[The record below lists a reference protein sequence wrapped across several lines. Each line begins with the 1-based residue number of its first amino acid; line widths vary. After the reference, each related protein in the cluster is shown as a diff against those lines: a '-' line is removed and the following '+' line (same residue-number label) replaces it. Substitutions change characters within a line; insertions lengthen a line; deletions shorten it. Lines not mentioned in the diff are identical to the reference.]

1 MFGSSRSGGV
11 RGGQDQFN
19 WDDVKGDKHRENY
32 LGNSLMAPVGRWQK
46 GKDLTWY
53 AKDKKGSRPLT
64 KEEEIAAVKAA
75 EHEALM
81 AALGHK
87 NIKRQPTGLTKEDL
101 ADVCRREEA
110 DGEERNV
117 DRVSGLGSSSVGSRK
132 MVLSQKE
139 KEAAKI
145 GLPVFTHH
153 KTEARSETTT
163 TKTSQSEEKGDV
175 EQRHESKK
183 KKKEKKSKKEKK
195 KKDKKKKRQRR
206 DSSSSESDDDR
217 KRERTTTIIIIHH
230 TIVRVEPDPMTAIQ
244 GGVQRPSDSPPTP
257 ITGSS
262 DMTQTLL
269 MGGLLSPVTLSATRR
284 PLLVAH
290 KATGGATTQTR
301 TTNVL
306 PNPPPT
312 PNSKTHNTDRTLYS
326 SLTAPED
333 LIYPER
339 PNGLWMEM
347 ARRV

>member
-53 AKDKKGSRPLT
+53 AKDKKGRAVS
-64 KEEEIAAVKAA
+64 KQDEIAAVKAA

-87 NIKRQPTGLTKEDL
+87 VIKRQPTGLTKEDL

-117 DRVSGLGSSSVGSRK
+117 DRVSGLGSSSAGSRK

-139 KEAAKI
+139 KEAAKM

-153 KTEARSETTT
+153 KTEARPETST
-163 TKTSQSEEKGDV
+163 TKTSQSVEKGDI
-175 EQRHESKK
+175 EQQHESKK

-195 KKDKKKKRQRR
+195 KEKKKKRRRR

-217 KRERTTTIIIIHH
+217 KRRRKDHH
-230 TIVRVEPDPMTAIQ
+230 HHNPSYHSQSGARSHDSHSRAGAKAEQQPSYPHHRQ
-244 GGVQRPSDSPPTP
+244 QRHDTD
-257 ITGSS
+257 SS
-262 DMTQTLL
+262 D
-269 MGGLLSPVTLSATRR
+269 GGSPVPRNPVS
-284 PLLVAH
+284 H
-290 KATGGATTQTR
+290 KTAPAGATQSHR
-301 TTNVL
+301 RR
-306 PNPPPT
+306 
-312 PNSKTHNTDRTLYS
+312 HDTDS
-326 SLTAPED
+326 D
-333 LIYPER
+333 D
-339 PNGLWMEM
+339 
-347 ARRV
+347 

>member
-19 WDDVKGDKHRENY
+19 WDDVKVDKHRENY

-53 AKDKKGSRPLT
+53 ARDKKGSRPLS
-64 KEEEIAAVKAA
+64 KEEELAAVKAA

-110 DGEERNV
+110 DGEEKDV
-117 DRVSGLGSSSVGSRK
+117 DRVSGLGSSSAGSRK

-153 KTEARSETTT
+153 KTEARPETST
-163 TKTSQSEEKGDV
+163 TKTSQSVEQGDE

-195 KKDKKKKRQRR
+195 KKEKKKKRQRR
-206 DSSSSESDDDR
+206 DSSSLDSDDNR
-217 KRERTTTIIIIHH
+217 KRQRKDHHHHNPSYHSQSGARPHDSHSRGGAKAERQPSYPHH
-230 TIVRVEPDPMTAIQ
+230 RRQRHDSDSSDGGSPVPRHPAGHKTAPAGAIQ
-244 GGVQRPSDSPPTP
+244 SHRRRHDTDSD
-257 ITGSS
+257 
-262 DMTQTLL
+262 D
-269 MGGLLSPVTLSATRR
+269 
-284 PLLVAH
+284 
-290 KATGGATTQTR
+290 
-301 TTNVL
+301 
-306 PNPPPT
+306 
-312 PNSKTHNTDRTLYS
+312 
-326 SLTAPED
+326 
-333 LIYPER
+333 
-339 PNGLWMEM
+339 
-347 ARRV
+347 

>member
-1 MFGSSRSGGV
+1 MFGSSRAGGI

-19 WDDVKGDKHRENY
+19 WDDVKVDKHRENY

-53 AKDKKGSRPLT
+53 AKDKKGGAALS
-64 KEEEIAAVKAA
+64 KEDELAAVKAA

-117 DRVSGLGSSSVGSRK
+117 DRVSGLGSSSAGSRK

-139 KEAAKI
+139 KEAAKL

-153 KTEARSETTT
+153 KTEGRPETATT
-163 TKTSQSEEKGDV
+163 RTTESVGKRELEPQ
-175 EQRHESKK
+175 HESKK

-195 KKDKKKKRQRR
+195 KKDKKRKRQRR

-217 KRERTTTIIIIHH
+217 KRHRKDHHHHNPSYHSQTGARPHDSHSRGGTKAERQPSHPHH
-230 TIVRVEPDPMTAIQ
+230 RQ
-244 GGVQRPSDSPPTP
+244 QRHDTD
-257 ITGSS
+257 SS
-262 DMTQTLL
+262 D
-269 MGGLLSPVTLSATRR
+269 GGSPVSRNPAS
-284 PLLVAH
+284 H
-290 KATGGATTQTR
+290 KMAPAGATQSHR
-301 TTNVL
+301 RR
-306 PNPPPT
+306 
-312 PNSKTHNTDRTLYS
+312 HDTDS
-326 SLTAPED
+326 D
-333 LIYPER
+333 D
-339 PNGLWMEM
+339 
-347 ARRV
+347 